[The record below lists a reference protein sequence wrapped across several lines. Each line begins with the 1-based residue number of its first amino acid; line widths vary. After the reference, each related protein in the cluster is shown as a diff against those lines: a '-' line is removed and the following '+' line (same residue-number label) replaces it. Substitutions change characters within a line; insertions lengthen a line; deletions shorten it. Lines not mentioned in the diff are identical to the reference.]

1 MIEAFKRAVE
11 RNKDRVYTM
20 AYYSLGNREEAE
32 DVTQEVLIR
41 LWENWESIA
50 VDRLVGWLVHV
61 TRNACI
67 DAFRKRQSYQRR
79 ITASGDS
86 EIVARAVS
94 TAPSPEQLTQ
104 TSQLR
109 GRLEAAIREIGEP
122 YQSLIILREIE
133 DMKYGEISDV
143 MDMPLN
149 TVKTYIHRGRKM
161 LRERLK
167 ETLEDER

>member
-1 MIEAFKRAVE
+1 
-11 RNKDRVYTM
+11 
-20 AYYSLGNREEAE
+20 
-32 DVTQEVLIR
+32 
-41 LWENWESIA
+41 
-50 VDRLVGWLVHV
+50 
-61 TRNACI
+61 
-67 DAFRKRQSYQRR
+67 
-79 ITASGDS
+79 
-86 EIVARAVS
+86 VS